1 MLSMDQDVKERNLIW
16 EYFIIDRTDDK
27 KFNALLAAGLS
38 VTEEPLLKL
47 QY

>member
-1 MLSMDQDVKERNLIW
+1 MSRKRSLIW
-16 EYFIIDRTDDK
+16 EYFRIDQTDDK

-38 VTEEPLLKL
+38 VMGEPLLKL

>member
-1 MLSMDQDVKERNLIW
+1 MSRKRSLIW
-16 EYFIIDRTDDK
+16 EYFRIDRTDDK